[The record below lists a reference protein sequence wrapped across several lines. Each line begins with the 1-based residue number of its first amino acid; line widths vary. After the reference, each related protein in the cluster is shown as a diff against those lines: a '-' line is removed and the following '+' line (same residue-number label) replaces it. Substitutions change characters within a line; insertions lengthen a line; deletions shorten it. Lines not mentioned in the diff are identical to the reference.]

1 MAVGFMK
8 RISPEYVLKCA
19 VADIKTSGLDGLKPY
34 LTPNALKKIEAAQ
47 TLSGGIGMLSGGMG
61 LSLAPQDPGGDAATA
76 LVFMLNNLSGIDWS
90 IRDVLKGSDTAKG
103 IVGFRFEDSMEGT
116 VELTLIRLEKEWRID
131 NLNMPH
137 FDRLSPHR

>member
-1 MAVGFMK
+1 MVK
-8 RISPEYVLKCA
+8 LELELTDIDYDTLLQEYLPRIKDKLEKSGSPLA
-19 VADIKTSGLDGLKPY
+19 
-34 LTPNALKKIEAAQ
+34 
-47 TLSGGIGMLSGGMG
+47 GMLSGGMG